1 MKLQWQK
8 MWWAAIVKRGHVCI
22 KIITVNYII
31 SLHYKF
37 IPSHLIIVIILSV
50 LLKNTISSLGSRE
63 KIIFLMFY
71 GGSFPWIIFKCV
83 RVFIFNIKRWEI
95 SVDLPFEFLFIQ
107 FICYYIQAMM
117 KMEINLTKKKSWWN
131 EKRWKPLRSTSFLWD
146 QVQKTWRWR
155 WVLLK
160 DNEQQH
166 DE

>member
-8 MWWAAIVKRGHVCI
+8 LWWAAIVKRGHVCI

-31 SLHYKF
+31 SLHYITNSF
-37 IPSHLIIVIILSV
+37 HLIWLSSSSY
-50 LLKNTISSLGSRE
+50 LYFLKTPFHHLAPE
-63 KIIFLMFY
+63 KKIIFLMFY

-83 RVFIFNIKRWEI
+83 RVFLFNIKRWEI
-95 SVDLPFEFLFIQ
+95 SGDSPFEFLFIQ

-146 QVQKTWRWR
+146 QVQKT
-155 WVLLK
+155 
-160 DNEQQH
+160 
-166 DE
+166 